1 LALVGSAGSLS
12 WGTIGEQFVRA
23 LVSGLCS
30 LRCGVSITK
39 ARQLGQR
46 HCRHI
51 PEGRERKRSGMQALA
66 HAERNIMRWHEGS
79 VLKEQRP
86 VVEC

>member
-1 LALVGSAGSLS
+1 MLGDFSLRQGKPGIEVS
-12 WGTIGEQFVRA
+12 VKCRMAQRA

-66 HAERNIMRWHEGS
+66 HAEGKHH
-79 VLKEQRP
+79 VLA
-86 VVEC
+86 

>member
-1 LALVGSAGSLS
+1 
-12 WGTIGEQFVRA
+12 
-23 LVSGLCS
+23 
-30 LRCGVSITK
+30 
-39 ARQLGQR
+39 
-46 HCRHI
+46 
-51 PEGRERKRSGMQALA
+51 MQALA